1 MNALKRRL
9 SVAFVL
15 SLVAAGCE
23 RSTPRQAAVV
33 RDVAQRGPLTLTVEA
48 EPPHVQVGDLITVR
62 VRVETPGEYEAELP
76 TAEAFGELEARVTDS
91 SEARPGPQGLVW
103 RRTFQL
109 EPVASGTL
117 EIPSLTVRYWRRDST
132 AATQPTP
139 GLVTQPVANE
149 LLSQAL
155 KIEVRSVLSDKDD
168 PTRPRDIT
176 GTLLPP
182 MPLLKPWQWAAVA
195 GAVLAAAAAVF
206 GLARLVRRRLR
217 RPAPPVLPEI
227 WALRALEELAA
238 QDWFVDPRFRDYYYR
253 LTEIVRCYIER
264 KFGLAA
270 PEMTTEEFFAHLQR
284 GRLTLPYDA
293 ERLHTFL
300 TACDLVKYA
309 ALRPRREDADAAL
322 RTARAFIHATAANVA
337 GPAGTPTGNGPSAA
351 GPAAVVPSGGQ
362 AA

>member
-1 MNALKRRL
+1 MNPLKRWL
-9 SVAFVL
+9 STAFVL
-15 SLVAAGCE
+15 CLIAPGCN
-23 RSTPRQAAVV
+23 RATPRQPDVV

-48 EPPHVQVGDLITVR
+48 EPPHVQVGDAITVR
-62 VRVETPGEYEAELP
+62 VRVETSGEYEVELP
-76 TAEAFGELEARVTDS
+76 TIEAFGELEARVTES
-91 SEARPGPQGLVW
+91 SEARPGPQGLIW

-109 EPVASGTL
+109 EPVTSGTL
-117 EIPSLTVRYWRRDST
+117 EVPSLAVRYWRRGST

-139 GLVTQPVANE
+139 GLVTQPAGNE
-149 LLSQAL
+149 LLSRPL
-155 KIEVRSVLSDKDD
+155 KIEVRSVLTDKDD
-168 PTRPRDIT
+168 PRHPRDIT

-182 MPLLKPWQWAAVA
+182 MPPLKPWQWAALV
-195 GAVLAAAAAVF
+195 GAVLAAAAGIF
-206 GLARLVRRRLR
+206 GLWKVVRHRLR
-217 RPAPPVLPEI
+217 RPSPPILPEI
-227 WALRALEELAA
+227 WALRALEELGA
-238 QDWFVDPRFRDYYYR
+238 QDWFVDGRFRDFYYR

-293 ERLHTFL
+293 ERLRTFL

-322 RTARAFIHATAANVA
+322 RTARAFIHATAASVA
-337 GPAGTPTGNGPSAA
+337 QAVHAASGNGPGTA
-351 GPAAVVPSGGQ
+351 GPGAAVPSGGQ